1 MKEEEH
7 ATSTAKNFSERGT
20 SLVDKKLGIL
30 KGDVNHGILEAVI
43 PISVAGYPPD
53 FFFNQGVPK
62 LDMPAGPLY
71 HKTSLKPPQHHQ
83 HPSSFR

>member
-30 KGDVNHGILEAVI
+30 KGYVNHGILEAVI

-53 FFFNQGVPK
+53 FFF
-62 LDMPAGPLY
+62 
-71 HKTSLKPPQHHQ
+71 
-83 HPSSFR
+83 